1 MLYQIIDVRVNVV
14 APGKTNE
21 GKKYLTFKV
30 QDPEDFEDICEITQF
45 DENVVKAYLAFI
57 PTSKGGTAAEGTV
70 IPDDMKKL
78 SRCKW
83 AMYTFPELMVRVDEK
98 GIPVRTKT
106 GDYQY
111 RSSVR
116 VLTRNKRDNETGEE
130 FPRKGWD
137 LESRGS
143 SVMRAFYKPLRSFE
157 GGQETQSVID
167 TVEQQTQQGAQAPS
181 LTV

>member
-1 MLYQIIDVRVNVV
+1 MLYRVVEVKVNTV
-14 APGKTNE
+14 AQGKNNA
-21 GKKYLTFKV
+21 GKKYITLRV
-30 QDPEDFEDICEITQF
+30 QDPDDFEDVCEINQF
-45 DENVVKAYLAFI
+45 DENVVKAYLAVI
-57 PTSKGGTAAEGTV
+57 PTSKGGLAAEGTV

-78 SRCKW
+78 PMCKW
-83 AMYTFPELMVRVDEK
+83 AMYQFPELMVRVDEN
-98 GIPVRTKT
+98 GVPVRTKT
-106 GDYQY
+106 NDYQY

-143 SVMRAFYKPLRSFE
+143 SVMRAFYKPLRFFE

-167 TVEQQTQQGAQAPS
+167 TVEQQTQQGAQAPT

>member
-1 MLYQIIDVRVNVV
+1 MLYEVINITVNTV
-14 APGKTNE
+14 AAGKTNA
-21 GKKYLTFKV
+21 GKKYLTMQV
-30 QDPEDFEDICEITQF
+30 QDPDDFEDICDIQQF
-45 DENVVKAYLAFI
+45 DENVVKAYLAVI
-57 PTSKGGTAAEGTV
+57 PTSKGGLAAEGTV
-70 IPDDMKKL
+70 LPENMKKL
-78 SRCKW
+78 PRCKW
-83 AMYTFPELMVRVDEK
+83 QQYNFPELMVRVDEN
-98 GIPVRTKT
+98 GVPVRTKT

-167 TVEQQTQQGAQAPS
+167 TVEQQTQQGAQAPT

>member
-1 MLYQIIDVRVNVV
+1 MLYEVINITVNTV
-14 APGKTNE
+14 AAGKTNA
-21 GKKYLTFKV
+21 GKKYLTMQV
-30 QDPEDFEDICEITQF
+30 QDPSDFEDICEIQQF
-45 DENVVKAYLAFI
+45 DENVVKAYLAVI
-57 PTSKGGTAAEGTV
+57 PTSKGGLAAEGTV
-70 IPDDMKKL
+70 LPENMKKL
-78 SRCKW
+78 PMCKW
-83 AMYTFPELMVRVDEK
+83 QQYNFPELMVRVDEN
-98 GIPVRTKT
+98 GVPVRTKT
-106 GDYQY
+106 DDYQY

-167 TVEQQTQQGAQAPS
+167 TVEQQTQQGAQAPT